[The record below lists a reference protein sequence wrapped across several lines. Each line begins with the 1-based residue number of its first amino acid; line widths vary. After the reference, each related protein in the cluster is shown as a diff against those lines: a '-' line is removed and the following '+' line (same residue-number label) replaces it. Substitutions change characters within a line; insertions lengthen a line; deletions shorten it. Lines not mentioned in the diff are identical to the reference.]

1 MSDANPDRIRRH
13 VEVLAGE
20 IGARPAGSPAGRRA
34 EAYAAEVLASHGLLV
49 ERQAFRCLD
58 WRPGGASV
66 RVGARTIAAV
76 ASPWSPGCDVRGE
89 VLAAATLEELVGLD
103 ARDRILALH
112 GALAREALFP
122 REFPFLVVEDHR
134 AIGDALEAAAPLAVV
149 AASPDLARPVPL
161 IEDGDLPLPVVTVAR
176 EDIGAVLA
184 APGPIDVRSGGARRP
199 GEGANVVA
207 RLRPAAAER
216 VVVTA
221 HLDTK
226 PDTPGALDD
235 ASGVATLLEL
245 AGMLEAAPENR
256 GVELAILNGEDHYAA
271 PGQRRYLA
279 SAEMARVRLAINV
292 DGIGLAGSAVGVA
305 PMAMTEAMERRARR
319 LLDRHPDLRT
329 LDPWPQGDHMLFVGA
344 GVPALAITSVGIF
357 DVLETF
363 VHTPADTPDGVD
375 AERIAAAC
383 RFVADAL
390 AL

>member
-1 MSDANPDRIRRH
+1 MRDASPDRIRRH

-34 EAYAAEVLASHGLLV
+34 EAYVAEGLSAQGLVV

-58 WRPGGASV
+58 WRPGDASV

-76 ASPWSPGCDVRGE
+76 ASPWSPGCEVRGE
-89 VLAAATLEELVGLD
+89 AVAAATLEELAGLD
-103 ARDRILALH
+103 ARGRIVVVH

-122 REFPFLVVEDHR
+122 RAFPFLTVERHR
-134 AIGDALEAAAPLAVV
+134 AIADALEAAAPLAVV
-149 AASPDLARPVPL
+149 AGSPDPARPVAL

-176 EDIGAVLA
+176 EDVGAVLA
-184 APGPIDVRSGGARRP
+184 APGPIDVRSGGARTP
-199 GEGANVVA
+199 GEGANVIG
-207 RLRPAAAER
+207 RLRATAAER

-226 PDTPGALDD
+226 PATPGALDD
-235 ASGVATLLEL
+235 ASGVAALLEL
-245 AGMLEAAPENR
+245 ARVLDAAPEGR

-271 PGQRRYLA
+271 PGQRRYLETA
-279 SAEMARVRLAINV
+279 AMGRVRLAINV
-292 DGIGLAGSAVGVA
+292 DGVGLAGSAVGVA
-305 PMAMTEAMERRARR
+305 PMAMPKEMERRARR
-319 LLDRHPDLRT
+319 LLDRHPDLRA
-329 LDPWPQGDHMLFVGA
+329 LGPWPQGDHMLFVGA
-344 GVPALAITSVGIF
+344 GVPSLAVTSVGIF
-357 DVLETF
+357 DVLETI

-375 AERIAAAC
+375 ARRIAAAC